1 MARIKGKW
9 VGQVQLDFWYDDDEP
24 YMKENFDN
32 IKKMVTEQY
41 SRLIQDCIY
50 EGMGGPDCNLT
61 VTVTQL
67 HADLY
72 RDEPSEWTK
81 EEATP

>member
-9 VGQVQLDFWYDDDEP
+9 VGQVTVDYETADMTEWGENVC
-24 YMKENFDN
+24 KELLKNTLETIWSDLKSEIEN
-32 IKKMVTEQY
+32 
-41 SRLIQDCIY
+41 
-50 EGMGGPDCNLT
+50 NLFVGST

-72 RDEPSEWTK
+72 RDEPGEWTK
-81 EEATP
+81 EEAP